1 MSGLFQICSFS
12 ASIAAEST
20 GEAADAAAAC
30 GGICEGFAVFGV
42 AMFDTACRFAAA
54 EAPNGCCD
62 AVCTTCAFTTRLPI
76 AEAATTNVA
85 TMKERR
91 AFMNANSE

>member
-20 GEAADAAAAC
+20 GEAADAAAPC
-30 GGICEGFAVFGV
+30 GGTCVGLAVFVG
-42 AMFDTACRFAAA
+42 AMVDTAVRLAAA
-54 EAPNGCCD
+54 DAPNGCCD